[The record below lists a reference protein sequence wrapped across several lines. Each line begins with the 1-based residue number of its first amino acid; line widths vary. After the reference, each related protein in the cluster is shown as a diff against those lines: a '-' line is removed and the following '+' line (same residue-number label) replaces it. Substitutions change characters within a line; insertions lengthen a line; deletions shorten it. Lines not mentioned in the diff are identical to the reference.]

1 MFRVAAAL
9 PVEDVADPWSD
20 LLPLSLLSLEM
31 DAPDD
36 WRPYL
41 EARGVAVV
49 VDDVGRL
56 AVSRGD
62 ARILLAEYR
71 EMVAAERKAA
81 ARRHERLEREA
92 EERDRERRAQ
102 IWQGVPAASFPDG
115 VSATSVLLQAVRDSR
130 PKRESVLQEALS
142 NSGGFTYHS
151 LAPAGDEESN

>member
-31 DAPDD
+31 AAPDD

-49 VDDVGRL
+49 RDDVGRDS
-56 AVSRGD
+56 VSRSD
-62 ARILLAEYR
+62 ARLLLAEHR
-71 EMVAAERKAA
+71 DMVAREQEAA
-81 ARRHERLEREA
+81 ARRHELREREA

-102 IWQGVPAASFPDG
+102 IWQGVPAVSFPEG
-115 VSATSVLLQAVRDSR
+115 VSAASVMVAAIRDSQ
-130 PKRESVLQEALS
+130 PKRQSVLQEALS
-142 NSGGFTYHS
+142 NSGGATFH
-151 LAPAGDEESN
+151 